1 MSQMYSY
8 VSFQPLGE
16 QDPVVLVVLVV
27 FVLEK
32 QKEISG
38 PATMIS
44 EFLLWG
50 TFGLSSESLTL
61 FPSF

>member
-1 MSQMYSY
+1 MSQVYSY

-16 QDPVVLVVLVV
+16 QDPVVLVV

-38 PATMIS
+38 PATMVS
-44 EFLLWG
+44 KFLLWG

>member
-1 MSQMYSY
+1 M
-8 VSFQPLGE
+8 
-16 QDPVVLVVLVV
+16 PVVTSVQLCE
-27 FVLEK
+27 FPAPRGTGSCLEK

-50 TFGLSSESLTL
+50 TFGLSNESLTL

>member
-1 MSQMYSY
+1 MYSY

-16 QDPVVLVVLVV
+16 QDPVVLVV

>member
-1 MSQMYSY
+1 M
-8 VSFQPLGE
+8 SFQPLGE
-16 QDPVVLVVLVV
+16 QDPVLVVLVV
-27 FVLEK
+27 LVLEK